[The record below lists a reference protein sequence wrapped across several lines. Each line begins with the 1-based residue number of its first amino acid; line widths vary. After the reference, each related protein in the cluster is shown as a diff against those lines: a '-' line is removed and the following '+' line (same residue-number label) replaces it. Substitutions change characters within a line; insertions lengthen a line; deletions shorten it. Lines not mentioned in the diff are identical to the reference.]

1 MDTTYSLT
9 INGKI
14 HEVTTDPFRPLL
26 EVLRED
32 LQLTGS
38 KYGCGEGSCRACT
51 VLMDGR
57 PVTACITPISK
68 AANKTIVT
76 IEGLAKDNELH
87 PVQEA
92 VLEEDAMQ
100 CGYCIPGMVLTAVS
114 LMENNPNPTDDEIN
128 EWMNGNVCR
137 CCGYPKLVAAV
148 RRAADQNGAGGAP

>member
-1 MDTTYSLT
+1 MDSTYSLT

-14 HEVTTDPFRPLL
+14 HEVKTDPFRPLL

-76 IEGLAKDNELH
+76 IEGLAKGDDLH

-92 VLEEDAMQ
+92 ILAEDAMQ

-114 LMENNPNPTDDEIN
+114 LLDNNSDPTDDEIN

-148 RRAADQNGAGGAP
+148 RRAADRNGAGGAS